1 MGRYQ
6 LHVSHGSS
14 LGAHCFASLQGNN
27 ESGTEELIICHD
39 CHCHDEPI
47 LAQNKEQNPME
58 QDPQMD
64 HNQTNEPSGPHETY
78 DRDETGQ
85 INDEGQ
91 PNNDEFETNESN
103 EGAEAHEDLPQGKQ
117 AIDSKWVYKIKF
129 KPNGEVERYKARLVA
144 KGLTQMEGV
153 DYHDT
158 FALVAKLV
166 TVRTLLLVT
175 VKRDWIIHQLDVNNA
190 FLHGDLDEEVY
201 MKIPQGFSNDNET
214 RVLSAEKIFIL
225 VEASF
230 AQLFVADP
238 RNSHLEAANRVL
250 GYLKATR
257 GQGCPYTRRSR
268 TGYMLLLGGTPIS
281 WKTKKQSLVSR
292 SSAKA
297 ECRAMTSTVRMQFLK
312 PEGLV
317 IQYAEKYMST
327 VILEQITKRRT
338 DLADNCRLNRW

>member
-14 LGAHCFASLQGNN
+14 LGAHCFAPLQIVRDPHALIINTPVIISAHPRDVNFHEENFPFKNVQGNN
-27 ESGTEELIICHD
+27 ESGTEEPIICHD
-39 CHCHDEPI
+39 SHCHDEPI
-47 LAQNKEQNPME
+47 LAQNKEQNLME
-58 QDPQMD
+58 QDPQME
-64 HNQTNEPSGPHETY
+64 HNQTNEPSGPHKTH

-91 PNNDEFETNESN
+91 PNKDEFETNESN
-103 EGAEAHEDLPQGKQ
+103 EGAEAQEDLPEGKQ
-117 AIDSKWVYKIKF
+117 AIDSKWVYKIKL

-144 KGLTQMEGV
+144 KGFTQMEGV

-158 FALVAKLV
+158 FAPVAK
-166 TVRTLLLVT
+166 
-175 VKRDWIIHQLDVNNA
+175 
-190 FLHGDLDEEVY
+190 
-201 MKIPQGFSNDNET
+201 
-214 RVLSAEKIFIL
+214 
-225 VEASF
+225 
-230 AQLFVADP
+230 LFVADP

-292 SSAKA
+292 SLAEA
-297 ECRAMTSTVRMQFLK
+297 ECRAMASTVSEIIWVRWLLSELHVHNPMATPLFCDNQASRHIANN
-312 PEGLV
+312 PSMRE
-317 IQYAEKYMST
+317 QST
-327 VILEQITKRRT
+327 S
-338 DLADNCRLNRW
+338 RWTVTLYVKESNQRKSFR